1 MFEAQVDSWD
11 WGWTG
16 VLDFPCSITDGDD
29 EDVAPAPTRRR
40 IQQRKEK
47 ASRRERVDETWFDG
61 EVPQKLV
68 RLLSLRM
75 DSILSPGKGKGKK
88 AKADSIVK
96 AQAYLAWF
104 LGEAHDEYGLSFQ
117 VCASGLGG
125 DPEMIRTRLQVE
137 LAKRWIV
144 TAGPVT
150 ARPAISADLLDQVR
164 QIGGAAGVAL
174 FRAAWSWPGIP
185 VRQLFAEIAGKV
197 VSAGGNAEMVTI
209 ALNRLTERGYITIVG
224 GEHCYATGE
233 LGIVYFSVDLWQ

>member
-16 VLDFPCSITDGDD
+16 VIDFPCSIADGDD

-40 IQQRKEK
+40 IQPRKTK
-47 ASRRERVDETWFDG
+47 LSARPAPRADRVDETWFEG
-61 EVPQKLV
+61 ETPQKLV

-75 DSILSPGKGKGKK
+75 EAILSPRKGRGK
-88 AKADSIVK
+88 K

-104 LGEAHDEYGLSFQ
+104 LGDGKDEYGLSFQ
-117 VCASGLGG
+117 GCAAGLGG
-125 DPEMIRTRLQVE
+125 DPEMIRSRLQVE
-137 LAKRWIV
+137 LAKRWFV

-150 ARPAISADLLDQVR
+150 SQPAISLDLIDQVR

-185 VRQLFAEIAGKV
+185 VRTLFTEIAGKV
-197 VSAGGNAEMVTI
+197 VLAGGNAEMVTM
-209 ALNRLTERGYITIVG
+209 ALTRLTERGYITIQG

-233 LGIVYFSVDLWQ
+233 LGIVYYDPWQ